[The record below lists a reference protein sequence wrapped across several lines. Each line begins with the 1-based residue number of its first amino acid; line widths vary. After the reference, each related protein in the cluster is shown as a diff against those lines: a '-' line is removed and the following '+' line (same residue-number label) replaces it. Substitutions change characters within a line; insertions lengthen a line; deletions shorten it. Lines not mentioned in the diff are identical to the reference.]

1 MKGIRRPQRLRG
13 GPVNWP
19 LAKVRVFLGRGRI
32 RFGIHL
38 KFIVTIVLLIMLIS
52 ITMSWFF
59 IKREVALIQGNLRH
73 KGEALVRT
81 LAHSSL
87 YPVLTKNRKMLK
99 TLVRGPIS
107 EEEVVFCLVHAWGVA
122 GGKAY
127 SPDYAGGKRE
137 LHLMVFSVPIQAKE
151 WRGDEVLQP
160 KSQPPVSS
168 RDLKFE
174 WDKISKLWEELIKEP
189 VPKDAVGVAHLGL
202 SLYQMDRELAEV
214 KKNVGILILAV
225 VGIGIL
231 VTIFLVDII
240 VKPIGKLVSAT
251 HSIAKGDLNNPV
263 AIGTNDEIGDLAR
276 SFNQMLRQLEDSRR
290 ELEDYNRTLERKV
303 EERTVELER
312 NVRELSEARIATL
325 NILEDINE
333 AKKELEKAN
342 RELME
347 MDEMKS
353 KFLGTASHELKT
365 PLTAIKANVDFI
377 LSGRE
382 GPIPRNL
389 RQYLQTIQRNTNRI
403 QEIMENML
411 DMARIKAGKID
422 LVVEEVNLLK
432 AVKEYVKEIKPVE
445 KRIDIS
451 IKIPRDI
458 HVKADRNRLHD
469 IYINLL
475 SNAFKFT
482 PPGGEVRIGARR
494 ENDIV
499 LVEVSDTGVG
509 IPEDQWEKVF
519 DEFYQ
524 VDRRRYG
531 GTGLGLTIV
540 KNIVEE
546 HGGRIWVNSEVGRG
560 SSFYFTVPLAE

>member
-1 MKGIRRPQRLRG
+1 VSWLSTVVPEALK
-13 GPVNWP
+13 
-19 LAKVRVFLGRGRI
+19 GRI

-38 KFIVTIVLLIMLIS
+38 RFILIIVLLIMLTSIS
-52 ITMSWFF
+52 VSWFF
-59 IKREVALIQGNLRH
+59 IRREVALIQGNLRQ
-73 KGEALVRT
+73 KGETLVRT

-87 YPVLTKNRKMLK
+87 YPILANSQDMLK
-99 TLVRGPIS
+99 TLVRGPMS
-107 EEEVVFCLVHAWGVA
+107 EEEVIFGLIHDAKGTTLA
-122 GGKAY
+122 KSYSAAY
-127 SPDYAGGKRE
+127 KKGEKR
-137 LHLMVFSVPIQAKE
+137 LHLLVFSVPIQAKA
-151 WRGDEVLQP
+151 RLGDEGVDRF
-160 KSQPPVSS
+160 SVHTPPISCRNLRIGS
-168 RDLKFE
+168 
-174 WDKISKLWEELIKEP
+174 DKLPELWQELAMGPFPEN
-189 VPKDAVGVAHLGL
+189 AVGVAHLGI
-202 SLYQMDRELAEV
+202 SLYQMDEELAEA
-214 KKNVGILILAV
+214 KKNVGILILVV

-231 VTIFLVDII
+231 VTILLVDII
-240 VKPIGKLVSAT
+240 VKPIGQLVTAT
-251 HSIAKGDLNNPV
+251 RRIARGDLSQPV
-263 AIGTNDEIGDLAR
+263 AIGTDDEIGDLAR
-276 SFNQMLRQLEDSRR
+276 SFNEMVTQLEDSRR
-290 ELEDYNRTLERKV
+290 ELENYSRTLERKV
-303 EERTVELER
+303 EERTEELER
-312 NVRELSEARIATL
+312 NVKELSEARIATL

-347 MDEMKS
+347 MDEVKS

-389 RQYLQTIQRNTNRI
+389 RQYLLTIQRNTNRI
-403 QEIMENML
+403 QEIMEKML

-422 LVVEEVNLLK
+422 LLMERVNLLQ

-445 KRIDIS
+445 KRIDIK
-451 IKIPRDI
+451 INIPRDL
-458 HVKADRNRLHD
+458 HVTADRNRLHD

-482 PPGGEVRIGARR
+482 ASGGEIRIGARR
-494 ENDIV
+494 EDDVV

-546 HGGRIWVNSEVGRG
+546 HGGKIWVSSEVGRG
-560 SSFYFTVPLAE
+560 SSFYFTVPLAR

>member
-1 MKGIRRPQRLRG
+1 MKSMRRPQRFRG
-13 GPVNWP
+13 GSVNWL
-19 LAKVRVFLGRGRI
+19 LAKVRGFLERGRI

-73 KGEALVRT
+73 KGEALVRA

-99 TLVRGPIS
+99 TLARGPMS
-107 EEEVVFCLVHAWGVA
+107 EEEVVFCLVHAWGAA
-122 GGKAY
+122 GAKAY

-137 LHLMVFSVPIQAKE
+137 LHLMVFSMPMQAKE
-151 WRGDEVLQP
+151 WRGDEVSQP
-160 KSQPPVSS
+160 RSQPPVSS
-168 RDLKFE
+168 RDLRFE
-174 WDKISKLWEELIKEP
+174 WDKISELWEELIKEP
-189 VPKDAVGVAHLGL
+189 VPENAVGVAHLGL

-240 VKPIGKLVSAT
+240 VKPIGQLVSAT
-251 HSIAKGDLNNPV
+251 HSIAKGDLSHPV

-290 ELEDYNRTLERKV
+290 ELEDYSRTLERKV

-312 NVRELSEARIATL
+312 NVEELSEARIATL

-382 GPIPRNL
+382 GPIQRNL
-389 RQYLQTIQRNTNRI
+389 RQYL
-403 QEIMENML
+403 
-411 DMARIKAGKID
+411 
-422 LVVEEVNLLK
+422 VEDVNLLK

-494 ENDIV
+494 ENDVV
-499 LVEVSDTGVG
+499 LAEVSDTGVG

-546 HGGRIWVNSEVGRG
+546 HGGKIWVNSEVGRG

>member
-1 MKGIRRPQRLRG
+1 M
-13 GPVNWP
+13 NWL
-19 LAKVRVFLGRGRI
+19 LARVEGLLGRGRV

-38 KFIVTIVLLIMLIS
+38 KFILIIVLLIMLTS

-59 IKREVALIQGNLRH
+59 IRREVDLIRADLRH
-73 KGEALVRT
+73 RGETLVRT

-87 YPVLTKNRKMLK
+87 YPVLTNNQDMLK
-99 TLVRGPIS
+99 TLVRGPIL
-107 EEEVVFCLVHAWGVA
+107 EEDAVFCLIQDAQGAVLAKSLSAAYVGRKKKVHLLAL
-122 GGKAY
+122 
-127 SPDYAGGKRE
+127 SI
-137 LHLMVFSVPIQAKE
+137 PIQT
-151 WRGDEVLQP
+151 RLRGGDEIP
-160 KSQPPVSS
+160 KPKPPVSS
-168 RDLKFE
+168 RDLRVE
-174 WDKISKLWEELIKEP
+174 IDQLSELWQGMIGEP
-189 VPKDAVGVAHLGL
+189 VAQDAVGIARLGL
-202 SLYQMDRELAEV
+202 SLHRMDKELSEV
-214 KKNVGILILAV
+214 KENVGILILVV
-225 VGIGIL
+225 VGIGIV
-231 VTIFLVDII
+231 VTIFLVEII
-240 VKPIGKLVSAT
+240 VTPIGQLVSAT
-251 HSIAKGDLNNPV
+251 QRIARGDLSHPV
-263 AIGTNDEIGDLAR
+263 AISTNDEIGDLAR
-276 SFNQMLRQLEDSRR
+276 SFNKMLKQLEDSRK
-290 ELEDYNRTLERKV
+290 ELEDYSRTLERKV
-303 EERTVELER
+303 EERTTELER

-347 MDEMKS
+347 MDQIKS

-389 RQYLQTIQRNTNRI
+389 RQYLFTIQRNTNRI
-403 QEIMENML
+403 QEIMEKML

-422 LVVEEVNLLK
+422 LLVERVNLLS

-445 KRIDIS
+445 KRLDIK

-458 HVKADRNRLHD
+458 HVIADKNRLHD

-475 SNAFKFT
+475 TNAFKFT
-482 PPGGEVRIGARR
+482 PPGGEVRIKARR
-494 ENDIV
+494 DNDVV
-499 LVEVSDTGVG
+499 LTEVSDTGVG
-509 IPEDQWEKVF
+509 IPEDQRGKVF

-540 KNIVEE
+540 KGIVEE
-546 HGGRIWVNSEVGRG
+546 HGGKIWVDSEVGKG
-560 SSFYFTVPLAE
+560 STFYFTVPLAR